1 MAKMLVS
8 YCQSQWSDILSDQFQ
23 CQKEL
28 SLPKLQNDQ
37 DLVVSILKNI
47 VE

>member
-1 MAKMLVS
+1 MAKTLIS
-8 YCQSQWSDILSDQFQ
+8 YWQSHWSDIHSDQFQ

-37 DLVVSILKNI
+37 DLVVSIFKNI